1 MNFRL
6 ILLTLVAG
14 AGLANAQTS
23 LPEGVVGSAMTSDA
37 ALVTP
42 VSPAPLQV
50 VNPFTKATGTSNE
63 SLTKGEAPQVKP
75 VVESKSGKSTQTQ
88 VKKNAKSGSTK
99 PKVDKPVVD
108 NSPAEVIEEVFE
120 GERIGSVNGLVVFRG
135 SSSYL
140 FKPESKTQVK
150 QTLSTKK
157 SGPEQ
162 TTQTAAASASASI
175 PTVPP
180 PPSNGAGSSQ
190 KLPSIVGGPSPSLK
204 PAFSNAWGSTSAPA
218 PASKSPN
225 GSVFNKSSTNAPPAT
240 TPSSVP
246 ATGTTTNTKK
256 SW

>member
-14 AGLANAQTS
+14 VGLANAQTS

-50 VNPFTKATGTSNE
+50 VNPFTKATGNPNE
-63 SLTKGEAPQVKP
+63 SLTKGDAPQLKP
-75 VVESKSGKSTQTQ
+75 TVESKSAKSTQ
-88 VKKNAKSGSTK
+88 VKKAVKTGSVK
-99 PKVDKPVVD
+99 PKTDKTVVD
-108 NSPAEVIEEVFE
+108 NSPAEVVEEVFE

-135 SSSYL
+135 NTSYL
-140 FKPESKTQVK
+140 FKPESKIQVK

-162 TTQTAAASASASI
+162 TTQTAASTSI

-180 PPSNGAGSSQ
+180 PPSSVAGSSQ

-204 PAFSNAWGSTSAPA
+204 PAFSNAWGSTSTPA
-218 PASKSPN
+218 PAGKSAN
-225 GSVFNKSSTNAPPAT
+225 GSVFNKSSTNASSTT

-246 ATGTTTNTKK
+246 ATSTTTNTKK